1 MLMLSFGN
9 YKFYSILDPP
19 TGSRTLHHKSSYSA
33 MDNIAIKIPPL
44 LSKLTKQQIVLVSS
58 GKFNPPHY
66 FHLRM
71 FERARDYLEKTLGHT
86 VYEGILSPISSS
98 HETSNE
104 LVDDHHRIKMLQI
117 AVKDSSW
124 IRIHT
129 WQCRQSKSQGYADLL
144 YHLHDEYIHTLGS
157 NAVHLMLICGSD
169 IIDSF
174 KFRNNG
180 QLSSLTD
187 YEIKEVVS
195 RFGIIALF
203 RLNTEPINTVYSM
216 DILRK
221 YEKNIFLVEDETGPC
236 TLSSQRLRTA
246 IRRGES
252 IRYCIND
259 KVLDYIYDNK
269 LYSAESFGASQLVEL
284 KSEDSLTLDELLEV
298 GTQWVNYYASRLANR
313 CTNTNDDRSSMHS
326 FSAMETSAPAVLT
339 QTTLPSAKEN
349 KFVHF
354 DLCSQASAVSE
365 PCLSRQPPKKHVRL
379 KFRRYNLTSTPETTV

>member
-9 YKFYSILDPP
+9 YKFYSILDPLTDP
-19 TGSRTLHHKSSYSA
+19 RIAHYESPYSA
-33 MDNIAIKIPPL
+33 MDHIAMKIPPL
-44 LSKLTKQQIVLVSS
+44 LSKLNKQRIVLVSS

-86 VYEGILSPISSS
+86 VYEGVLSPISSL
-98 HETSNE
+98 HEPSNE

-124 IRIHT
+124 LRIHT

-144 YHLHDEYIHTLGS
+144 YHLHDEYIHTLGP

-174 KFRNNG
+174 KFQSNS
-180 QLSSLTD
+180 QSSPLTD

-203 RLNTEPINTVYSM
+203 RPNTEPINTVYSM
-216 DILRK
+216 DVLRK

-259 KVLDYIYDNK
+259 WVLDYIYDNK
-269 LYSAESFGASQLVEL
+269 LYSVESFETNQLNKF

-298 GTQWVNYYASRLANR
+298 GTQWVNYFASQMANS
-313 CTNTNDDRSSMHS
+313 CTNTNEDRSSMHS

-339 QTTLPSAKEN
+339 RTTPPPVKEN

-354 DLCSQASAVSE
+354 DLCSQASAASE
-365 PCLSRQPPKKHVRL
+365 PCLSRKPPKKHVRL